1 MEHFEIERKFLV
13 KTDEYKAKAVS
24 EVRIL
29 QGFLNT
35 HPERTVRVR
44 IKGEKGYLTVKG
56 KGNDAG
62 TTRFEWETEILPA
75 EATKLIGLCEPV
87 ILDKVRFEVPVGGH
101 VYEIDEFYG
110 ENHGLTVAEIELDH
124 EDDPFEKPEWL
135 GDEVTG
141 QIKYYNSQL
150 SITPFNQWKDKS

>member
-13 KTDEYKAKAVS
+13 KTDGYKAKAVS
-24 EVRIL
+24 EVRIV

-35 HPERTVRVR
+35 QPERTVRVR
-44 IKGEKGYLTVKG
+44 IKGQKGYLTVKG
-56 KGNDAG
+56 KGNDSG
-62 TTRFEWETEILPA
+62 TTRFEWETEISLD
-75 EATKLIGLCEPV
+75 EATHLIDLCEPV
-87 ILDKVRFEVPVGGH
+87 ILDKVRFEVPVRNH

-110 ENHGLTVAEIELDH
+110 ENRGLVVAEIELNH
-124 EDDPFEKPEWL
+124 EDEPFEKPDWL

-150 SITPFNQWKDKS
+150 SIKPFNQWIE